1 MYNQLMDSALFGIA
15 DQKNSLVAAMG
26 IINGIKK
33 RYHSWLIILSMQCI
47 KQFIINLSLK
57 QIYVL
62 LF

>member
-33 RYHSWLIILSMQCI
+33 RYHS
-47 KQFIINLSLK
+47 
-57 QIYVL
+57 
-62 LF
+62 